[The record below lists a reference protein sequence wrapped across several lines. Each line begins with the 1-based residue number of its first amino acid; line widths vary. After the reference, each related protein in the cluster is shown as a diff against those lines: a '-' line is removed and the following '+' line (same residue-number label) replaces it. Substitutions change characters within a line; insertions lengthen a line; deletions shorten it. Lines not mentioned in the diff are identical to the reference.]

1 MAMQAL
7 NTTSFSLLQQNPNK
21 LFSLCRVSNFIRREF
36 SKFAGDSNSDDS
48 PVESTGRRSKI
59 SGIKL
64 DETVDASSDKQ
75 RLDVWVSSQ
84 LKGVKRD
91 RVQSS
96 ILSGLVSV
104 NGRVTD
110 KVSHKVK
117 GGDKVNGTIADLK
130 PQSSKYQQRRA
141 NNLGKVCHDDEKR
154 NCRS

>member
-7 NTTSFSLLQQNPNK
+7 NTTWFSLLQQNPNK

-36 SKFAGDSNSDDS
+36 SKFAGDSNSDNS

-59 SGIKL
+59 SG
-64 DETVDASSDKQ
+64 
-75 RLDVWVSSQ
+75 
-84 LKGVKRD
+84 GVKRD

-130 PQSSKYQQRRA
+130 PQSSKYQQS
-141 NNLGKVCHDDEKR
+141 NNLVLKLSTKTG
-154 NCRS
+154 